1 MKKNIFTRLLSAVIL
16 LSVLV
21 SLLTVFPSADNTGAE
36 NEQKNSDALNVI
48 YNRDFDEGWNYTNGL
63 SAKYAAENIFGIE
76 YTKVTASKYN
86 HYLSV
91 VSMGEKSGYLSLD
104 AQKHTPT
111 SGKVFLELDLRA
123 TSDTHLGTVV
133 TALTAGEAAYAEH
146 NYLVSLV
153 AGDLYLLGEYVAPLD
168 GMWHTLCF
176 SFDFGYSATG
186 EYEITAYYGEGQSV
200 SKTFEVYGAK
210 YGIGEL
216 RIGVPDN
223 QRSGQRFDI
232 DNLKLYSGS
241 ES

>member
-111 SGKVFLELDLRA
+111 SGKRYSSRYGCNRSYRRRGCIRRAQLPCFLGGGR
-123 TSDTHLGTVV
+123 
-133 TALTAGEAAYAEH
+133 
-146 NYLVSLV
+146 
-153 AGDLYLLGEYVAPLD
+153 PLPSRRVR
-168 GMWHTLCF
+168 C
-176 SFDFGYSATG
+176 S
-186 EYEITAYYGEGQSV
+186 
-200 SKTFEVYGAK
+200 
-210 YGIGEL
+210 
-216 RIGVPDN
+216 P
-223 QRSGQRFDI
+223 
-232 DNLKLYSGS
+232 
-241 ES
+241 